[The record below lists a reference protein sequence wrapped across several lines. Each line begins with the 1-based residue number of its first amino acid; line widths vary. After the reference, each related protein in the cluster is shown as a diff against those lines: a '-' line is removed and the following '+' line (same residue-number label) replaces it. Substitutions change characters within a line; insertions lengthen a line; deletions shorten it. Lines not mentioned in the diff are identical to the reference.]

1 MLCKEFIIAN
11 DSLVISGIFIS
22 LLLFSVYSFRGF
34 LLDTYESVR
43 QHLIS
48 SLIQENISLKNSLIL
63 NESLNILKIEFN
75 SLDILNWYLPH
86 MEEPNPL
93 LNIN

>member
-1 MLCKEFIIAN
+1 M
-11 DSLVISGIFIS
+11 VISGIFIS

-48 SLIQENISLKNSLIL
+48 SLIQENIYLKNSLML
-63 NESLNILKIEFN
+63 NESLNILKSEFN
-75 SLDILNWYLPH
+75 LLNTFELEELPH
-86 MEEPNPL
+86 TEEQNPFL
-93 LNIN
+93 LSY